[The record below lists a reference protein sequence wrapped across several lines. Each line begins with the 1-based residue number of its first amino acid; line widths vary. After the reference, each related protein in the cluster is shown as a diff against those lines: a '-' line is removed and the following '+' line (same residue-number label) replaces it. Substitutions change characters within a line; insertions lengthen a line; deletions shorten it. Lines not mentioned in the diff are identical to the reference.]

1 MSRPQAE
8 SAWPPALFG
17 QARVRV
23 PAPGKLAAL
32 FEPLVV
38 YLFVVVQR
46 ISYRL
51 QSFRNRCVHI
61 KVFLAEFRNKS
72 RGGKKTISGRE
83 THRRPNPV
91 ADLPGS
97 RGSGPSRVQ
106 WLWSATEAGCIFQ
119 KGL

>member
-51 QSFRNRCVHI
+51 QSFRTSRVHI
-61 KVFLAEFRNKS
+61 KVFLAVFRNKS
-72 RGGKKTISGRE
+72 RGGKKRSVVGRGIGDRIPWQ
-83 THRRPNPV
+83 TYPV
-91 ADLPGS
+91 AVGAGGVESSGFGLP
-97 RGSGPSRVQ
+97 
-106 WLWSATEAGCIFQ
+106 Q
-119 KGL
+119 KPAAPFKK